1 MTGGIF
7 VDTNVFVYAR
17 DTAQGEKHARAV
29 EWLERIWRDQTG
41 RTSMQ
46 VLSELYV
53 TLTRKLR
60 PGLTADAAWDD
71 IEALLA
77 WNPFPTDRDL
87 ITRARR
93 VEARYRTNWWDGL
106 VVAAAQLQDC
116 DLLLSE
122 DFQDGMQFG
131 TVTVVSPFRLR
142 AMEQQAAYAEESG
155 IARRHRRPGRPARA
169 RGS

>member
-60 PGLTADAAWDD
+60 PGLTADAEWDD

-106 VVAAAQLQDC
+106 IVAAAGPSMPWASLAARDAVRE
-116 DLLLSE
+116 LLPAA
-122 DFQDGMQFG
+122 
-131 TVTVVSPFRLR
+131 SPGVRQRTLNTP
-142 AMEQQAAYAEESG
+142 ESS
-155 IARRHRRPGRPARA
+155 ASMSRA
-169 RGS
+169 RVAV